1 MKKTIA
7 IILTLVLALSLVAC
21 GGNKTED
28 KVITVA
34 ASPTPHAEILKVAAE
49 VLAKDG
55 WTLEIK
61 EYTDYVQPNNVVED
75 GEIDANYFQH
85 IPYLNQFNID
95 NGTHLVSVA
104 MVHYEPFGL
113 YADTKSAIADLV
125 EGDKI
130 AIPNDG
136 SNRARALMLLE
147 AQGLIKLKEGV
158 GMQATDLDIVENPL
172 NLEIVQMEAAQIA
185 NVRDSV
191 ALAVINGN
199 YALQAGLNAGV
210 DALAVEDSESISAIT
225 YANIIVVKE
234 GNEMNAKT
242 QALVKAIQ
250 SQEVKDYINETYSG
264 AVVPIF

>member
-21 GGNKTED
+21 GGPKADDKT
-28 KVITVA
+28 ITVA

-61 EYTDYVQPNNVVED
+61 EYTDFVQPNNVVED

-85 IPYLNQFNID
+85 VPYLNQFNTD

-104 MVHYEPFGL
+104 MVHYEPFGI
-113 YADTKSAIADLV
+113 YAGTKNAIADLA

-136 SNRARALMLLE
+136 SNRARALLLLE
-147 AQGLIKLKEGV
+147 AQGIIKLKDGV
-158 GMQATDLDIVENPL
+158 GMDATDLDIVENPL

-199 YALQAGLNAGV
+199 YALQAGLNAGT
-210 DALAVEDSESISAIT
+210 DALAVEDAESISATT
-225 YANIIVVKE
+225 YANVLVVKE
-234 GNEMNAKT
+234 GNEQSEKI
-242 QALVKAIQ
+242 QALIKAVLSEEVKA
-250 SQEVKDYINETYSG
+250 YINDTYSG